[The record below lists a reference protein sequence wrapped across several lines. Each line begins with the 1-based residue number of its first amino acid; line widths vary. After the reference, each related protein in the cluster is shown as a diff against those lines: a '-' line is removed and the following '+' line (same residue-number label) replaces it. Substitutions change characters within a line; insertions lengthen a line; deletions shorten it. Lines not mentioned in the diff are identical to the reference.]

1 LIIEHGISHEYGE
14 RLVDGIIASGAI
26 LGRRMGGVVG
36 SWKEDIRG
44 MDSYRALHWYKASF
58 LLL

>member
-1 LIIEHGISHEYGE
+1 MRISYEYGE

-36 SWKEDIRG
+36 SWEEAIRG
-44 MDSYRALHWYKASF
+44 MDSYRELRWYKAFF
-58 LLL
+58 LLV